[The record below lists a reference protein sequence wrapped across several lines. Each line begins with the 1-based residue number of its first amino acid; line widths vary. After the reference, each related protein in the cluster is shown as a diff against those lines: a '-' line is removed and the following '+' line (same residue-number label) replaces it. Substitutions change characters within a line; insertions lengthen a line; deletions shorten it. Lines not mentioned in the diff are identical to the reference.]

1 MFVGSAGDLE
11 LKAQLWRGN
20 VIKQDLVYISI
31 FSMELL
37 LQYLNNRK
45 RLQQNGVRRQQNSQ
59 GFQIKINI
67 CNPY

>member
-59 GFQIKINI
+59 DFQIKINI